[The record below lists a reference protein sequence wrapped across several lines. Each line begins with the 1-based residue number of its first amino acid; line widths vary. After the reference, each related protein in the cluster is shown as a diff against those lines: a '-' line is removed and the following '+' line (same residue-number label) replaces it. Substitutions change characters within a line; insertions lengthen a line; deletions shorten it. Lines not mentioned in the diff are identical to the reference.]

1 MDITSGPFDVIWDIT
16 YACPLRCIHCYSES
30 GRRPSRQL
38 PTAELS
44 RVADALIAMRPGAI
58 ALAGG
63 EPLIVPELL
72 EIAGRMAAAGIQVV
86 LYTGGWPVKE
96 HRADDLLRVFSQI
109 NVSVDGATAEVHD
122 RIRGR
127 AGSFDR
133 AVAALTMLDAAAA
146 RLAAGGATPATFGID
161 CVLVRGNFPQIDE
174 MCTELAPRFPRLSFL
189 WFGAAVPSGMASRA
203 GFATHELLDEAQHRR
218 LGSRAE
224 LDRIRSLAPP
234 SVSVVSNDNLMLM
247 MHPDLIARGA
257 VMPAIQVE
265 PDGAVRAMPIY
276 EGTVGN
282 VLTDPPDVL
291 WKRAVDRWHDPFVA
305 ETLRPV
311 RSMTQW
317 AEAARR
323 IDYRF
328 GSPEVRARID
338 RRPAHQPS

>member
-146 RLAAGGATPATFGID
+146 R
-161 CVLVRGNFPQIDE
+161 
-174 MCTELAPRFPRLSFL
+174 
-189 WFGAAVPSGMASRA
+189 
-203 GFATHELLDEAQHRR
+203 
-218 LGSRAE
+218 
-224 LDRIRSLAPP
+224 
-234 SVSVVSNDNLMLM
+234 
-247 MHPDLIARGA
+247 
-257 VMPAIQVE
+257 
-265 PDGAVRAMPIY
+265 
-276 EGTVGN
+276 
-282 VLTDPPDVL
+282 
-291 WKRAVDRWHDPFVA
+291 
-305 ETLRPV
+305 
-311 RSMTQW
+311 
-317 AEAARR
+317 
-323 IDYRF
+323 
-328 GSPEVRARID
+328 
-338 RRPAHQPS
+338 